1 MKSMTEDKREI
12 AVIGDEDLI
21 SGLGIFGFD
30 IFLAKGN
37 IAKIFSLILEKNY
50 KICFVQEIY
59 FSQIKDLSL
68 PTRERLFPLI
78 LPISDHREIKGTGKR
93 ILRELSIRA
102 VGVDI
107 WR

>member
-1 MKSMTEDKREI
+1 MKSMAEDKREI
-12 AVIGDEDLI
+12 VVIGDEDLI
-21 SGLGIFGFD
+21 SGLRIFGFD

-37 IAKIFSLILEKNY
+37 IAEIFSLILEKDY
-50 KICFVQEIY
+50 KICLVQETY

-68 PTRERLFPLI
+68 PMRERSFPLI

-93 ILRELSIRA
+93 ILRELGIRA

-107 WR
+107 WK